1 MVDEQNEHIVIEH
14 FAGVDYALL
23 EPMVGAFQ
31 DSGISVRVVRD
42 SSDGR
47 QGSQG
52 PLALLPTAVKVIFW
66 AVGKAVGTAVGTV
79 FLHEAAKDGYC
90 ALKRGFAALWK
101 NLHHT
106 SDPGYSERFSMKLSA
121 IWEFPDG
128 RRLKLLLNP
137 RSQPQDAATAFAQ
150 FLDVVKLKSDARHS
164 RAQVEA
170 LGGQTA
176 VVTSVKTQFLSDPR
190 DELEIWVFNPRL
202 NRLEPVDP
210 DVE

>member
-1 MVDEQNEHIVIEH
+1 MVDEQNEHVVLEH
-14 FAGVDYALL
+14 FARVDYALL

-31 DSGISVRVVRD
+31 DSGISVRVHP
-42 SSDGR
+42 SDES
-47 QGSQG
+47 GSQG
-52 PLALLPTAVKVIFW
+52 CQGGLALLPTAVQVIV
-66 AVGKAVGTAVGTV
+66 AAGTAVGTV
-79 FLHEAAKDGYC
+79 FLHEAAKDAYGG
-90 ALKRGFAALWK
+90 LKRGFAALWK

-137 RSQPQDAATAFAQ
+137 RSQPQDAETALAQ

-164 RAQVEA
+164 RSQVEG

-176 VVTSVKTQFLSDPR
+176 VVTSVETQFLPDPR

-202 NRLEPVDP
+202 SRLEPVDP
-210 DVE
+210 NVE